1 MQSIQELKIVIDTTF
16 EDFTESF
23 GLIGIEERRTPA
35 NVRRF
40 LNNVEAFKNQLSKLQ
55 LLVKMESQV

>member
-1 MQSIQELKIVIDTTF
+1 MQSIQELKVVIDTTF

-35 NVRRF
+35 SVRRF
-40 LNNVEAFKNQLSKLQ
+40 INNVEALKNQLSKLQ
-55 LLVKMESQV
+55 LAIKREVKV